1 MTRFVF
7 LALFLAGGVIGSSVA
22 MASETKVDH
31 VLTAQTKESFE
42 KQATGI
48 RAQMATGG
56 RYQFIKEDE
65 KRTVEQRLS
74 AIDGILTK
82 HLADGKLGAEE
93 KLQIVNAQEEVNAI
107 LTQRDSK
114 RLVCE
119 HKAPTGSHRV
129 QSTCR
134 TYGEIEEEHRNSQDF
149 MRQTQAVKSI
159 ERGS

>member
-7 LALFLAGGVIGSSVA
+7 LALLVAGGVMGSAQA
-22 MASETKVDH
+22 MASENKPDP
-31 VLTAQTKESFE
+31 VLTAQTKDAFL

-74 AIDGILTK
+74 SIDGILTK
-82 HLADGKLGAEE
+82 HLADGHLGAEE

-134 TYGEIEEEHRNSQDF
+134 TYGEIEEEHRNTQDF
-149 MRQTQAVKSI
+149 MRQSQAVKSI
-159 ERGS
+159 ERGG